1 MKQTLLVLIMA
12 AILIG
17 GGAFWFISSAK
28 KNSQAMPA
36 TTNSKNVVNPGATE
50 KSGTTTK
57 VGKITSNDGKFY
69 LQEAGQIAKEIES
82 YVVDLSVYVG
92 QTVTVSGQYSGD
104 TLFIGSVK

>member
-1 MKQTLLVLIMA
+1 MKQTLLVIIAA

-17 GGAFWFISSAK
+17 GGAFLFINSAK
-28 KNSQAMPA
+28 KNSQAVPA
-36 TTNSKNVVNPGATE
+36 TNNSKNVGNPGATE

-57 VGKITSNDGKFY
+57 VGKITSSDGKFY
-69 LQEAGQIAKEIES
+69 LQEAGQVAKEIES

-92 QTVTVSGQYSGD
+92 KTVTVSGQYSGD